1 MMLLQFIE
9 NEDTKYYDVQKLLK
23 SLRKN
28 EDFAAITEASFLN
41 QFNRSEV
48 CNFYQVRPSLVKVYQ
63 GIGLQRSKN
72 YFVKLNPLVAGDTM
86 FPHFFLEGYF
96 SMG

>member
-23 SLRKN
+23 SLRQI

-72 YFVKLNPLVAGDTM
+72 FFLKLNPLVAGDTM
-86 FPHFFLEGYF
+86 FPHFF
-96 SMG
+96 